1 MLTIKVR
8 DLWYTFYLNI
18 CVYFATCI
26 LEDHLILFNMSS
38 VCSLAMEQWS
48 YVLLLPKETRVNYR
62 MYSFTVVLHYCC
74 HYLITIL

>member
-8 DLWYTFYLNI
+8 DLWYTLYLNI

-38 VCSLAMEQWS
+38 VCSLAV
-48 YVLLLPKETRVNYR
+48 VLCVIQLPKETRVNY
-62 MYSFTVVLHYCC
+62 
-74 HYLITIL
+74 